1 MDPAGTAD
9 AVEAAVAAVSTAVR
23 GEPLQLP
30 EKTSRSEGFN
40 PAGIVFFLIFGLPFI
55 GTALVM
61 AMLAGCGLPGF
72 ANWMRAQAQEEMF
85 HGMKI
90 YDYILER
97 GGSIDLKV
105 IDKPS
110 ADWSS
115 PLAVAEEVAAHEAK
129 VTGLINDL
137 VEVAMAEKDH
147 ASNIFLQWFVAEQVE
162 EEAAADDLLQH
173 HSDAV

>member
-1 MDPAGTAD
+1 MISQKMND
-9 AVEAAVAAVSTAVR
+9 ALNEQVNAELFSSYLYLSMSAWCS
-23 GEPLQLP
+23 E
-30 EKTSRSEGFN
+30 RS
-40 PAGIVFFLIFGLPFI
+40 LS
-55 GTALVM
+55 
-61 AMLAGCGLPGF
+61 GF

-97 GGSIDLKV
+97 GGSIDLKI

-162 EEAAADDLLQH
+162 EEASAGDVLERMKMIGDDSAGMFAMDLELGKRTFTLPEE
-173 HSDAV
+173 

>member
-1 MDPAGTAD
+1 MISKKMND
-9 AVEAAVAAVSTAVR
+9 ALNEQVNAEMFSSYLYLSMSAWCS
-23 GEPLQLP
+23 E
-30 EKTSRSEGFN
+30 RSLSGY
-40 PAGIVFFLIFGLPFI
+40 
-55 GTALVM
+55 
-61 AMLAGCGLPGF
+61 

-97 GGSIDLKV
+97 GGTIELKN

-115 PLAVAEEVAAHEAK
+115 PLAVAEEVADHEAK

-137 VEVAMAEKDH
+137 VEVAIAEKDH

-162 EEAAADDLLQH
+162 EEASAGDVLERLKMIGDDSAGMFAMDLELGKRTF
-173 HSDAV
+173 SLPAE